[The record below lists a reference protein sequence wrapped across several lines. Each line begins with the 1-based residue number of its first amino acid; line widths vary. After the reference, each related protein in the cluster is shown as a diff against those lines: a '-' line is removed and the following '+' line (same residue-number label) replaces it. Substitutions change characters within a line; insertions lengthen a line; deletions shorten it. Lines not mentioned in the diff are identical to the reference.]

1 MKKMLYR
8 LGTIIYCPFIF
19 ILSSCS
25 LQKKIGA
32 SAKENLLNTPELASA
47 HIGISIYE
55 PVTGKYWY
63 NYQSDKFFTP
73 ASNTKIFSCYAGMK
87 YLGDSL
93 TGLTY
98 TEDNNDIFIRPA
110 GDPSLLHPDYK
121 NQPVINFL
129 QQTNKNIYII
139 NNNWQENAWGTGW
152 SWDDYNDDYMA
163 ERSAL
168 PVYGN
173 ILKFVQT
180 QTVEKMEE
188 LGNKPQTTIYTEP
201 EINWKLNFNSDT
213 GSSNF
218 FVKRKINEN
227 IFTITEGKVKYKEVF
242 IPFVTNGILSA
253 LELLKDTIGKEI
265 KIKDKL
271 PILNHPSETA
281 GRAGQSHTIHTQPA
295 DSLFK
300 PMMHRSDNF
309 FAEQTLLMVSNQ
321 LLGTM
326 NDEKIIDTLLKT
338 DLKDLPQKPNWADG
352 SGLSRFNL
360 FTPQDFVWI
369 LNKMQHEFSWKRI
382 STIFATGNEG
392 TLTNY
397 YKTDSGFIYAKT
409 GSLTGVVAL
418 SGYLTTK
425 KNKALIFSVLV
436 NNHQT
441 TGRAVRR
448 AVEKYLQEIREK
460 Y

>member
-1 MKKMLYR
+1 MKKKFYR
-8 LGTIIYCPFIF
+8 LLTIIYCPLIF

-93 TGLTY
+93 TGLNY
-98 TEDNNDIFIRPA
+98 TENNNDIFIQPA

-139 NNNWQENAWGTGW
+139 NNNWKENAWGTGW

-173 ILKFVQT
+173 TLKFVQT
-180 QTVEKMEE
+180 QTVEKIEE
-188 LGNKPQTTIYTEP
+188 LSNKPQTTIYTEP
-201 EINWKLNFNSDT
+201 EITWKLNFNSDT
-213 GSSNF
+213 GSRNF
-218 FVKRKINEN
+218 FVKRNINEN
-227 IFTITEGKVKYKEVF
+227 IFTITEGKEKYKEVF

-271 PILNHPSETA
+271 PILTIRN
-281 GRAGQSHTIHTQPA
+281 GRPGGPIPHY
-295 DSLFK
+295 SL
-300 PMMHRSDNF
+300 
-309 FAEQTLLMVSNQ
+309 
-321 LLGTM
+321 
-326 NDEKIIDTLLKT
+326 
-338 DLKDLPQKPNWADG
+338 
-352 SGLSRFNL
+352 
-360 FTPQDFVWI
+360 
-369 LNKMQHEFSWKRI
+369 
-382 STIFATGNEG
+382 ST
-392 TLTNY
+392 
-397 YKTDSGFIYAKT
+397 
-409 GSLTGVVAL
+409 
-418 SGYLTTK
+418 
-425 KNKALIFSVLV
+425 
-436 NNHQT
+436 
-441 TGRAVRR
+441 R
-448 AVEKYLQEIREK
+448 
-460 Y
+460 